1 MGDLIN
7 NKALSSVRLA
17 HRRGLPS
24 DLKTVVFSGR
34 AGFVPFSTSPSSAKI
49 SACEKKKY
57 IFIQKCNIHMYIKT
71 FFFPEWLQMKPLQ
84 FCYPITDSFL
94 LKSRPVF
101 ISIIQKLERNLR
113 KVECFSEKDHLS
125 VSSVNKLFR
134 VDSLLPI
141 QQKRWGFTYLTWSDP
156 LIVSLRSGN
165 HVCSVQILKEKKTP
179 INLK

>member
-1 MGDLIN
+1 
-7 NKALSSVRLA
+7 
-17 HRRGLPS
+17 
-24 DLKTVVFSGR
+24 
-34 AGFVPFSTSPSSAKI
+34 
-49 SACEKKKY
+49 
-57 IFIQKCNIHMYIKT
+57 
-71 FFFPEWLQMKPLQ
+71 MKSLQ
-84 FCYPITDSFL
+84 FCYPVTDSFL

-141 QQKRWGFTYLTWSDP
+141 QQKRWDFTYLTWSDP
-156 LIVSLRSGN
+156 LILNLRSGN
-165 HVCSVQILKEKKTP
+165 HICSVQILKEKKKTP